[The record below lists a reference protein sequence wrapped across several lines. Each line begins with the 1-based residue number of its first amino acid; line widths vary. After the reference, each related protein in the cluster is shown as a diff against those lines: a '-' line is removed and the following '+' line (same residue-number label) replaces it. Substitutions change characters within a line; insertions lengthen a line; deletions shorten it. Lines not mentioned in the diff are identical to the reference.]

1 MKKEQILKHIQS
13 ARVWLDK
20 AQTFVEGN
28 NIIRGLSFLF
38 LASAETQMPLR
49 ESKKAE
55 KTGEK
60 ETKKIVFMKPAYGIA
75 LAAGLSFIVAVAG
88 WEMLFKEKYS
98 GLTARRVT
106 VERISASE
114 FVNKMRESN
123 ERQENKALALL
134 DNALN
139 TFRMQLAESKPAPSK
154 WVAYQTPRKV
164 KTMRRK
170 NSQNAV
176 FHETSASNPE
186 GNDVAVKKTT
196 VEQPTETVTSA
207 PEKIKGTASVTSD
220 EDLIGLV
227 KIAEKTLKG
236 Q

>member
-13 ARVWLDK
+13 ARIWLDK

-49 ESKKAE
+49 ESRKAE

-60 ETKKIVFMKPAYGIA
+60 EIKKVTFMKPAYGIA
-75 LAAGLSFIVAVAG
+75 LAAGLSFIVAIAG

-98 GLTARRVT
+98 GLTAHRVT

-114 FVNKMRESN
+114 FANKMRESN
-123 ERQENKALALL
+123 ERQENKAFALL
-134 DNALN
+134 DNVLN
-139 TFRMQLAESKPAPSK
+139 TFRSKLQESKPAPSK
-154 WVAYQTPRKV
+154 WVAYQTTRKV
-164 KTMRRK
+164 KIARRK

-176 FHETSASNPE
+176 FNETSASNPA
-186 GNDVAVKKTT
+186 GNDVLVKKTA
-196 VEQPTETVTSA
+196 VEQPETVTSA